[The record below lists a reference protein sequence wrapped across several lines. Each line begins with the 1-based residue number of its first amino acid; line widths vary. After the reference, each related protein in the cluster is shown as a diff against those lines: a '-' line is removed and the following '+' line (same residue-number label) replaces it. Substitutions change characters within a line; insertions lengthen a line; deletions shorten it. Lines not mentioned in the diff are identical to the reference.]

1 MASSSR
7 KDLSIEQK
15 LEILESLKSKKPK
28 DVANDFKVGYS
39 TVRKIKQHEKEIRK
53 IALSNGN
60 LDRNE
65 KNISKETVDSIQIW
79 NFLCDS
85 LSGALRIIEHIFDFP
100 RLL

>member
-39 TVRKIKQHEKEIRK
+39 TVRKIKQHEEEIRK

-60 LDRNE
+60 LERFE
-65 KNISKETVDSIQIW
+65 ERFEELSSK
-79 NFLCDS
+79 
-85 LSGALRIIEHIFDFP
+85 
-100 RLL
+100 